1 MASLIF
7 LSYIFLSGA
16 RNDDQLPLKNQIATK
31 ECFQTLSHCVVT
43 LLRFK
48 RYARSSSALWD
59 GTM

>member
-16 RNDDQLPLKNQIATK
+16 RNDDRRPPKNQTATN
-31 ECFQTLSHCVVT
+31 EYFQPLSHCVVT
-43 LLRFK
+43 CLRFK
-48 RYARSSSALWD
+48 RYARSSPALWD